1 MDAETRSSMWRI
13 VEGAFADD
21 KVPLGTP
28 FPIAMM
34 VAVKNEAAIP
44 QVRGELAR
52 AGFEV
57 ASVDKK
63 WWPFGRRWELAVK
76 SQAPRPIDPAQ
87 IDPLLDRLDAA
98 LMPYDATVL
107 TWVPLRPGA

>member
-1 MDAETRSSMWRI
+1 MNAEERARMWQI

-21 KVPLGTP
+21 HVALGRP
-28 FPIAMM
+28 FPIALMI
-34 VAVKNEAAIP
+34 AVRREEAIP
-44 QVRGELAR
+44 QIRTELAR
-52 AGFEV
+52 AGLDV

-76 SQAPRPIDPAQ
+76 SQEPVPIDRAHVESF
-87 IDPLLDRLDAA
+87 LNTLEAVLVK
-98 LMPYDATVL
+98 YDAGVL